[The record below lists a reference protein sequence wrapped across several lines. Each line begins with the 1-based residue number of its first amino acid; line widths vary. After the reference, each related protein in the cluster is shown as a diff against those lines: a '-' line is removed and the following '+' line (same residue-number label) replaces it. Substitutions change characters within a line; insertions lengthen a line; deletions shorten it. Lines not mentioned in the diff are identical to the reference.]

1 MARKRVLLNK
11 QVSEQSVPW
20 NERAISILE
29 ENRQNF
35 LYLVGGIVVFFVIF
49 AGITLYFKNYE
60 TDALRIFAKAN
71 ALYNNE
77 SQKEK
82 AQDYE
87 KTLEAFEKITISY
100 RRSKV
105 APFANMYLSE
115 IYYSTGEFS
124 KALENYK
131 GLIQDD
137 PDESLTIFA
146 QYGMG
151 KTYESM
157 GKFDD
162 ALKHYEVASK
172 RNSSLSSLILM
183 DIGRLMEKMNKTED
197 AKSKYQEF
205 IDMNPDSPFRTE
217 IIYKMSQL

>member
-1 MARKRVLLNK
+1 MAKKRILLNK
-11 QVSEQSVPW
+11 QVTAQSVPW
-20 NERAISILE
+20 DERAISILE
-29 ENRQNF
+29 DNRQNL

-49 AGITLYFKNYE
+49 MGITFYFKNYE
-60 TDALRIFAKAN
+60 TDALKIFVEAN
-71 ALYNNE
+71 TLYNNE
-77 SQKEK
+77 LQKEK

-87 KTLEAFEKITISY
+87 KTLKAFEKITISY

-124 KALENYK
+124 KALESYK
-131 GLIQDD
+131 GFIQDD
-137 PDESLTIFA
+137 PDESLAIFA

-162 ALKHYEVASK
+162 ALKRYEVVSK
-172 RNSSLSSLILM
+172 RNRSLSSLILM
-183 DIGRLMEKMNKTED
+183 DIGRLMEKMNRTED

-205 IDMNPDSPFRTE
+205 IDMNPDSPFRIE
-217 IIYKMSQL
+217 ITYKISQL

>member
-1 MARKRVLLNK
+1 MAKKRILLNK
-11 QVSEQSVPW
+11 QMTAQSAPW
-20 NERAISILE
+20 NERAISMLE
-29 ENRQNF
+29 DNRQNL
-35 LYLVGGIVVFFVIF
+35 LYLVGGIFVFFVIF
-49 AGITLYFKNYE
+49 IGITLYFKNYE
-60 TDALRIFAKAN
+60 TDALRIFVKAN

-87 KTLEAFEKITISY
+87 KTMEAFEKITISY

-124 KALENYK
+124 KALESYK
-131 GLIQDD
+131 GLIQND
-137 PDESLTIFA
+137 PDESLAIFA

-162 ALKHYEVASK
+162 ALKRYEVVSK

-183 DIGRLMEKMNKTED
+183 DIGRLMEKMNRTGE
-197 AKSKYQEF
+197 AKNKYQEF